1 MSKLVCDRFNLPESL
16 DPGPTDYIPE
26 RSKDYIKSKGESHK
40 FHKTRKEFWLDKEVK
55 QDSPG
60 YIYEPKYYFL
70 SKKMTKR

>member
-40 FHKTRKEFWLDKEVK
+40 FHKTKKEFWLDKEVK
-55 QDSPG
+55 
-60 YIYEPKYYFL
+60 
-70 SKKMTKR
+70 